1 MFSRA
6 AELISY
12 LNTKD
17 SIGRA
22 CRWLNVTGYFNC
34 KKKEN
39 HVKLCLFLTF
49 GLTLSE
55 KASLKFTFVYCD
67 TGFFYQE
74 FHNCLECCLEK
85 KPLIFLYNSIN
96 MSPNKKGLFVSWLC
110 VCSSRWEEI
119 CKHFA
124 SSWEKKFFKK
134 PFIFKI
140 TNSLFCYH
148 MLYYHWWMDVIVV
161 KQ

>member
-67 TGFFYQE
+67 TGYFIQE

-85 KPLIFLYNSIN
+85 KQLIFFTIPSTFL
-96 MSPNKKGLFVSWLC
+96 PTKGGCQSHGC
-110 VCSSRWEEI
+110 
-119 CKHFA
+119 
-124 SSWEKKFFKK
+124 
-134 PFIFKI
+134 
-140 TNSLFCYH
+140 
-148 MLYYHWWMDVIVV
+148 
-161 KQ
+161 

>member
-55 KASLKFTFVYCD
+55 KASLKFSFVYCD
-67 TGFFYQE
+67 TGFFSQE

-85 KPLIFLYNSIN
+85 KPLIFFYNSIN

-110 VCSSRWEEI
+110 VCSSR
-119 CKHFA
+119 
-124 SSWEKKFFKK
+124 
-134 PFIFKI
+134 
-140 TNSLFCYH
+140 
-148 MLYYHWWMDVIVV
+148 
-161 KQ
+161 